1 MHRKLILVGASLLT
15 SALILTSC
23 GNAAESQ
30 RSESQSS
37 DQSETSDLSTSS
49 QTDDNQGET
58 TDEQTSETE
67 IQSDESSESSSGGG
81 EALIL
86 PPSEAEILFPGFE
99 LGDVSAF
106 DHELWDTEQ
115 AKGVPEPPADISGT
129 LVIDTYFQFL
139 YKAMT
144 EDAFK
149 GYVNY
154 LRELGFVY
162 EASISQQ
169 LRYEATRE
177 DLITVAVIMH
187 GSDGSG
193 LIDIHESSDVKRD
206 SLYVMETGLTR
217 DYDAAEMGGVADQGD
232 PITGFTIREGSITY
246 MFVEIIDAETYIE
259 AIKEAG
265 YTIVIDERANEETL
279 IYTAEN
285 ENGDEL
291 AYWGTSGD
299 MGFIRFTLN
308 DFKISR

>member
-217 DYDAAEMGGVADQGD
+217 DYDAAE
-232 PITGFTIREGSITY
+232 
-246 MFVEIIDAETYIE
+246 IIDAETYIE